1 MKFRNQSR
9 VAAVALLTSLALVS
23 GAAKADKLDDIKKAG
38 TVRIAVFDS
47 NPPFGFIDPQTK
59 KLAGYDVDIAN
70 AVASDLG
77 VKVELRPTNPANR
90 IPLLSSKKID
100 LIAANFTITDERAK
114 QVNFSIPYFA
124 TGQKFIARKGVLK
137 TPDDIAKLRI
147 GADKGTVQE
156 ITLRERYPTAKVISY
171 DDTPLA
177 FAALR
182 NGNVQAITQDDAKLV
197 GLLANVP
204 EAQKADFE
212 ISPFSI
218 THEYQAVAATKGEDR
233 LIDAVNQTLLKLE
246 KDGDAEKIYNRW
258 FGAETKSAQPRG
270 DFKFAPLDSQAK
282 P

>member
-1 MKFRNQSR
+1 MKIRNKSR
-9 VAAVALLTSLALVS
+9 VAVTALLTSLTLVS
-23 GAAKADKLDDIKKAG
+23 GVAKADKLDDIKKVG

-70 AVASDLG
+70 AIASDLG
-77 VKVELRPTNPANR
+77 VKLELRPTNPANR

-100 LIAANFTITDERAK
+100 LIAANFTVTDERAK
-114 QVNFSIPYFA
+114 QVDFSIPYFA
-124 TGQKFIARKGVLK
+124 TGQKFIARKGVL
-137 TPDDIAKLRI
+137 TQPDDIAKLRI

-218 THEYQAVAATKGEDR
+218 TREYQAVAASKGEGR
-233 LIDAVNQTLLKLE
+233 LIDAVNQTLSKLE
-246 KDGDAEKIYNRW
+246 KEGEAEKIYNRW
-258 FGAETKSAQPRG
+258 FGPETKSAQPRG
-270 DFKFAPLDSQAK
+270 DFKFAPLESQAK
-282 P
+282 L

>member
-1 MKFRNQSR
+1 
-9 VAAVALLTSLALVS
+9 LLTSLALVS
-23 GAAKADKLDDIKKAG
+23 GVAKADKLDDIKKAG

-70 AVASDLG
+70 AIANDLG
-77 VKVELRPTNPANR
+77 VKLELRPTNPANR

-124 TGQKFIARKGVLK
+124 TGQKFIARKGVLTK
-137 TPDDIAKLRI
+137 PDDIAKLRI

-218 THEYQAVAATKGEDR
+218 TREYQA
-233 LIDAVNQTLLKLE
+233 
-246 KDGDAEKIYNRW
+246 
-258 FGAETKSAQPRG
+258 
-270 DFKFAPLDSQAK
+270 
-282 P
+282 

>member
-1 MKFRNQSR
+1 MKIRNKSR
-9 VAAVALLTSLALVS
+9 VTVTALLTSLALVS
-23 GAAKADKLDDIKKAG
+23 GVAKADKLDDIQKAG

-70 AVASDLG
+70 EIANDLG
-77 VKVELRPTNPANR
+77 VKLELRPTNPANR

-100 LIAANFTITDERAK
+100 LIAANFTVTDERAK
-114 QVNFSIPYFA
+114 QVDFSIPYFA
-124 TGQKFIARKGVLK
+124 TGQKFIARKGVL
-137 TPDDIAKLRI
+137 TNPDDIAKLRI

-182 NGNVQAITQDDAKLV
+182 NGNVQTITQDDAKLV

-218 THEYQAVAATKGEDR
+218 TREYQAVAASKGEGR
-233 LIDAVNQTLLKLE
+233 LVDAVNQTLLKLE
-246 KDGDAEKIYNRW
+246 KEGEAEKIYNRW
-258 FGAETKSAQPRG
+258 FGSETKSAQPRG

-282 P
+282 L

>member
-1 MKFRNQSR
+1 MKIRNKSH
-9 VAAVALLTSLALVS
+9 VAVAALLTSLALVS
-23 GAAKADKLDDIKKAG
+23 GVAKADKLDDIKKAG

-70 AVASDLG
+70 AIANDLG
-77 VKVELRPTNPANR
+77 VKLELRPTNPANR

-100 LIAANFTITDERAK
+100 LIAANFTVTDERAK
-114 QVNFSIPYFA
+114 QVDFSIPYFA
-124 TGQKFIARKGVLK
+124 TGQKFIARKGVL
-137 TPDDIAKLRI
+137 TNPDDIAKLRI

-218 THEYQAVAATKGEDR
+218 TREYQAVAASKGEGR
-233 LIDAVNQTLLKLE
+233 LIDAVNHTLLKLE
-246 KDGDAEKIYNRW
+246 KEGEAGKIYNRW
-258 FGAETKSAQPRG
+258 FGPETKSAQPRG
-270 DFKFAPLDSQAK
+270 DFKFAPLESHAK
-282 P
+282 L

>member
-1 MKFRNQSR
+1 MKSR
-9 VAAVALLTSLALVS
+9 VLITALLAGLTLVT

-70 AVASDLG
+70 AIANDLG
-77 VKVELRPTNPANR
+77 VKLELRPTNPANR
-90 IPLLSSKKID
+90 LPLLASKKVD
-100 LIAANFTITDERAK
+100 LIAANFTVTNERAK

-137 TPDDIAKLRI
+137 SPEDIKNLRI

-156 ITLRERYPTAKVISY
+156 ITLREHYPTAKVISY

-204 EAQKADFE
+204 EAQKAEFE

-218 THEYQAVAATKGEDR
+218 TREYQAVAAAKGQER
-233 LIDAVNQTLLKLE
+233 LVEAVDQTLLKLE
-246 KDGDAEKIYNRW
+246 KEGEAAEIYNRW
-258 FGAETKSAQPRG
+258 FGPETKSAQPRG
-270 DFKFAPLDSQAK
+270 DFKFAPLEQQTES
-282 P
+282 

>member
-1 MKFRNQSR
+1 MKIGNKSR
-9 VAAVALLTSLALVS
+9 VAVTALLTSLALVS
-23 GAAKADKLDDIKKAG
+23 GVAKADKLDDIKKAG

-70 AVASDLG
+70 AIAKDLG
-77 VKVELRPTNPANR
+77 VKLELRPTNPANR

-114 QVNFSIPYFA
+114 QVDFSIPYFA
-124 TGQKFIARKGVLK
+124 TGQKFIARKGVLTK
-137 TPDDIAKLRI
+137 PDDIAKLRI

-218 THEYQAVAATKGEDR
+218 TREYQAVAAAKGETR
-233 LIDAVNQTLLKLE
+233 LVDSVNQTLLKLE
-246 KDGDAEKIYNRW
+246 KEGEAEKIYNRW
-258 FGAETKSAQPRG
+258 FGPETKSAQPRG
-270 DFKFAPLDSQAK
+270 DFKFAPLADQAK
-282 P
+282 Q